1 MSACIE
7 CSSVRGIRDAAGRVP
22 VPQTAYESAWGRAV
36 ASGTLQ
42 RAIDTLQERRAL
54 PLDQKIEASL
64 ARIRDWHEAWDGAV
78 SVSYSGGK
86 DSSVLLWLVR
96 QAYPEAPAVFCH
108 TGLEYPEVVQTV
120 LATPNCTIIRPKM
133 RFREVICRYG
143 WPIASK
149 KLARGI
155 SVLRHPT
162 GRNQNIYRLYDQGI
176 NRFGQPVNGRKVSD
190 CWRFLVDAP
199 FEVSDHCC
207 EVMKKEPMRR
217 YRRETG
223 RVPFVGILATD
234 SKERELTYLRRGS
247 CNSYDAREPKSTP
260 LAFWTEQD
268 VLECIRRYNIPL
280 AAVYGDIEERD
291 GCLAT
296 TGLRRTGCVFCAF
309 GIHMDLRDG
318 DKTRFEAL
326 KQTHPRLWNYVMH
339 RLGLSDVLRYC
350 REHTSMP
357 SLARRIR
364 WGEE

>member
-223 RVPFVGILATD
+223 L
-234 SKERELTYLRRGS
+234 GS
-247 CNSYDAREPKSTP
+247 PK
-260 LAFWTEQD
+260 
-268 VLECIRRYNIPL
+268 
-280 AAVYGDIEERD
+280 
-291 GCLAT
+291 
-296 TGLRRTGCVFCAF
+296 
-309 GIHMDLRDG
+309 
-318 DKTRFEAL
+318 
-326 KQTHPRLWNYVMH
+326 
-339 RLGLSDVLRYC
+339 
-350 REHTSMP
+350 
-357 SLARRIR
+357 ARRWLSGQSRMCSNASAGTTSLWPPYTAILR
-364 WGEE
+364 NATGVWRRQDCGVPAACSAHSVSTWICGTATKPGSRR